1 MCVYGCSM
9 RRIDFNSL
17 YYTAVKYKKMNTGN
31 GTYFQLACELGNDK
45 SGMKGQCKTPKT
57 NISGAFCG
65 HHKNNPEYMILL

>member
-1 MCVYGCSM
+1 
-9 RRIDFNSL
+9 
-17 YYTAVKYKKMNTGN
+17 MNIGN
-31 GTYFQLACELGNDK
+31 GTYFQLVCELGNDK